1 MKKYKISERKP
12 GTKLLRFV
20 YLKAQENNKILIGRF
35 HIEEYIWSIF
45 PMYRPYGVYI
55 IIDNWKI
62 E

>member
-1 MKKYKISERKP
+1 MKKYKISKRTP
-12 GTKLLRFV
+12 GAKLLRFV
-20 YLKAQENNKILIGRF
+20 YLTAQENNKIFTGYFPIQ
-35 HIEEYIWSIF
+35 EYMWCIF